1 MEVRFKAVLK
11 KLSGDK
17 ERSHTIL
24 AVSGGIDSV
33 VMAYLY
39 HDYDIPFSIAHC
51 NFQLRA
57 EESLRDEEFV
67 KALGEKMGVKVLV
80 KQFETENYAD
90 EKGVS
95 VQMAARDLR
104 HNWFKELAVEFD
116 AKIAIAHHAN
126 DVAETMLFNLTK
138 GTGLA
143 GLHGLAEDD
152 GVIIRPLLWAKKD
165 EIIDFAK
172 KRNIKW
178 REDHSNESEKYMRNI
193 IRKKVIPELERVNPS
208 FVDTSL
214 RNASRIKDAEEFIR
228 FSIEQLGLIED
239 RSGHVYID
247 KKGLLKLTGSRAVL
261 YQLINSYGFSYEQVI
276 SIIKSHERAGAIF
289 IASNWVLNIDRDYF
303 IISKNSENLIELF
316 VKKEDKIVE
325 FESFSLQIIEQ
336 EAEGYQIIPDM
347 NLAALDIDKLTFPL
361 LIRNW
366 RQGDYFSPLG
376 MSGKKKVSDFMID
389 EKIPVNIKRD
399 TLVVLSG
406 DDIVWVLGWRISDYH
421 KITSDTRKIYQ
432 LEKVSKK

>member
-1 MEVRFKAVLK
+1 MYI
-11 KLSGDK
+11 S
-17 ERSHTIL
+17 
-24 AVSGGIDSV
+24 
-33 VMAYLY
+33 
-39 HDYDIPFSIAHC
+39 
-51 NFQLRA
+51 
-57 EESLRDEEFV
+57 
-67 KALGEKMGVKVLV
+67 
-80 KQFETENYAD
+80 
-90 EKGVS
+90 
-95 VQMAARDLR
+95 
-104 HNWFKELAVEFD
+104 
-116 AKIAIAHHAN
+116 
-126 DVAETMLFNLTK
+126 TK
-138 GTGLA
+138 
-143 GLHGLAEDD
+143 
-152 GVIIRPLLWAKKD
+152 R
-165 EIIDFAK
+165 
-172 KRNIKW
+172 
-178 REDHSNESEKYMRNI
+178 
-193 IRKKVIPELERVNPS
+193 
-208 FVDTSL
+208 
-214 RNASRIKDAEEFIR
+214 
-228 FSIEQLGLIED
+228 
-239 RSGHVYID
+239 
-247 KKGLLKLTGSRAVL
+247 GLLKLTGSRAVL

-406 DDIVWVLGWRISDYH
+406 DDIVWVLGWRISEYH
-421 KITSDTRKIYQ
+421 KITADTRKIYQ